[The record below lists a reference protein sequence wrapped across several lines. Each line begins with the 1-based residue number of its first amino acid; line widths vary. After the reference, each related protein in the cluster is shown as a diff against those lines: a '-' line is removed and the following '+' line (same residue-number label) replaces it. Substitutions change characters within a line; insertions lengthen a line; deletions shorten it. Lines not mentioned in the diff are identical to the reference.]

1 MTAPSN
7 ARRPGIGTALVGLVV
22 AAALIAALVGR
33 PTQRGEKVGQKLPP
47 LLVQGW
53 LNTPDGVGP
62 TNDSLRGKAVVLD
75 AWATWCGPCRA
86 AMPDLAELRA
96 SWRSQDVVFLGV
108 TDQSPEDA
116 DELEDFIDSVP
127 GFNWPVAM
135 GAEPVWDA
143 LGINAIPTLIL
154 FDQRGVSVW
163 RGHSTDELD
172 AALRK
177 LFPE

>member
-1 MTAPSN
+1 MTGPSN
-7 ARRPGIGTALVGLVV
+7 ARRPGIGTALVALVV
-22 AAALIAALVGR
+22 AAALITALVGR
-33 PTQRGEKVGQKLPP
+33 PTPRGERVGQPLPT

-53 LNTPDGVGP
+53 ANTPDGAEP
-62 TNDSLRGKAVVLD
+62 TDASLRGKAVVLD

-96 SWRSQDVVFLGV
+96 RWRSQDVVFLGV
-108 TDQSPEDA
+108 TDQSP
-116 DELEDFIDSVP
+116 DEAGEVEEFIESVP

-135 GAEPVWDA
+135 GGGPIWDA
-143 LGINAIPTLIL
+143 LEINSIPTLIL
-154 FDQRGVSVW
+154 FNNRGVSVW

-172 AALRK
+172 DALRK